1 MKAHRIVALGD
12 SGVGKTSLIS
22 KLINANSSVA
32 DQATIGIDFV
42 STNANTPTGAIRLQ
56 IWDTAGQEQFRS
68 LIPTYLRGSS
78 IAILVYSI
86 DSRESFESVPR
97 WLHFLQE
104 IADPR
109 LIVAANKTD
118 LSGRAISADE
128 GAQFAATVNAPF
140 IETSALEGRNL
151 DELLAAIVA
160 IPPPD
165 GAPPPPIPQE
175 KPIAGS
181 GGFCGC

>member
-1 MKAHRIVALGD
+1 MKAHRIVVLGD

-22 KLINANSSVA
+22 KLINVNASVA

-42 STNANTPTGAIRLQ
+42 STNANTPTGPIRLQ

-78 IAILVYSI
+78 IAILVYSV
-86 DSRESFESVPR
+86 DSRESFEGLPR

-118 LSGRAISADE
+118 LSGRPISAEE
-128 GAQFAATVNAPF
+128 GGQFAETVNAPF
-140 IETSALEGRNL
+140 VETSALEGRNL
-151 DELLAAIVA
+151 DRLLEAIVA
-160 IPPPD
+160 IPTREGGP
-165 GAPPPPIPQE
+165 APPIPQE
-175 KPIAGS
+175 NASSGS
-181 GGFCGC
+181 GGYCGC